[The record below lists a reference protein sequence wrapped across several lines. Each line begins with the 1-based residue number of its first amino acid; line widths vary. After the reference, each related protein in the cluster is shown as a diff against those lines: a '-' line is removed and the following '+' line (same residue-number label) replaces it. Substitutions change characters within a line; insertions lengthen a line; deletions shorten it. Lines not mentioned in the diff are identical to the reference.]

1 MTIRTNKKG
10 IDFISHLEFEILGV
24 EITASNEY
32 RKEQT
37 IIGTI
42 GGRKIAVIVPQ
53 EDGDTEP
60 CIFGNLEYFAA
71 HYAADETGIKL
82 NYNNFG
88 FPIHPIWYT
97 NNGNQ
102 MHSFLKIYQ
111 QIIEKYK

>member
-1 MTIRTNKKG
+1 MEVKTNKKG
-10 IDFISHLEFEILGV
+10 IAFLSNFSFEILGV
-24 EITASNEY
+24 EITPSNEF

-37 IIGTI
+37 IIGI
-42 GGRKIAVIVPQ
+42 LNGKKIAVIVPQ

-82 NYNNFG
+82 RYNNFG

-111 QIIEKYK
+111 QTVEKYK